1 MLIKIK
7 NLHLR
12 TFIGFQDWER
22 EKKQDILVNLE
33 MMVPDET
40 AVESDNVDD
49 SVDYKKIKY
58 AIVDSVESSSFYLLE
73 RLAGHILDIVMANE
87 KIQRAQVELD
97 KPHALRF
104 ADSVSIILSRERR

>member
-1 MLIKIK
+1 MIIKIK

-12 TFIGFQDWER
+12 TFIGFQEWER

-33 MMVPDET
+33 MLIPDET
-40 AVESDNVDD
+40 AVDTDNVSD
-49 SVDYKKIKY
+49 SADYKKIKY

-73 RLAGHILDIVMANE
+73 RLAGHILDIVMTN
-87 KIQRAQVELD
+87 KKVLRATVELD

-104 ADSVSIILSRERR
+104 ADSVSIILSREQK

>member
-1 MLIKIK
+1 MIIRIK

-12 TFIGFQDWER
+12 TYIGFQDWER

-33 MMVPDET
+33 MLISDET
-40 AVESDNVDD
+40 AVETDDVGD

-73 RLAGHILDIVMANE
+73 RLAGHILDIVMSSE
-87 KIQRAQVELD
+87 KVTKATVELD

-104 ADSVSIILSRERR
+104 ADSVSIILARERE

>member
-1 MLIKIK
+1 MIIKIK

-12 TFIGFQDWER
+12 TFIGFKEWER

-33 MMVPDET
+33 LVIQDET
-40 AVESDNVDD
+40 AVRTDMVSD

-58 AIVDSVESSSFYLLE
+58 SIVDSVEQGSFNLLE
-73 RLAGHILDIVMANE
+73 RLAGHILDIVMENE
-87 KIQRAQVELD
+87 KVARATVELD

-104 ADSVSIILSRERR
+104 ADSVSIVLSRERK

>member
-1 MLIKIK
+1 MIIKIK

-33 MMVPDET
+33 MEISDET
-40 AVESDNVDD
+40 AVKTDEVKD

-58 AIVDSVESSSFYLLE
+58 AIVDSVENTSFNLLE
-73 RLAGHILDIVMANE
+73 RLAGHILDLVMKNE
-87 KIQRAQVELD
+87 KIKRASVELD

-104 ADSVSIILSRERR
+104 ADSVSIVLSRER